1 MILLS
6 LLTYNGRIIEI
17 PIYSV
22 ISIHYNFLYR
32 FKIDIFNM
40 SNPKFKFGISKIGK
54 FMLPPMI
61 YGPSMLK
68 FLNLTVTLIVEK

>member
-6 LLTYNGRIIEI
+6 LRTYNGRIIEI

-22 ISIHYNFLYR
+22 ISIHCNFLYR

-40 SNPKFKFGISKIGK
+40 SNPIFKFGIPKTGK
-54 FMLPPMI
+54 LALPPMI